1 MVRAIA
7 PEGVPR
13 HDNPIPAAAVH
24 RGVLA
29 SSAISGKD
37 PVTARYPGDKER
49 QIALAFDHLRSV
61 LAGAGASI
69 EDVVKLDLYFADK
82 TDRRLVNAHWLEM
95 FPDERARPARHAHA
109 ASLPA
114 GCCLQIAVL
123 AIVERS

>member
-37 PVTARYPGDKER
+37 RVTGTYPVDKER

-61 LAGAGASI
+61 LATVGAGVQ
-69 EDVVKLDLYFADK
+69 DVVKVDLYFADK
-82 TDRRLVNAHWLEM
+82 MDRPLVNAHWVGL
-95 FPDERARPARHAHA
+95 FPDEAARPARHAHVV
-109 ASLPA
+109 SLPA
-114 GCCLQIAVL
+114 GCCLQIAAL
-123 AIVERS
+123 AIVERN